1 MMQSVGSELGGI
13 SKKSGTECVVLN
25 FHEEK
30 EQESE
35 TRLEKAQFQCYRVK
49 D

>member
-13 SKKSGTECVVLN
+13 SKKSGRECVVLN
-25 FHEEK
+25 FREEK

-35 TRLEKAQFQCYRVK
+35 TRLEKAQFQCFQVEN
-49 D
+49 